1 MRALFCS
8 FALLS
13 LFLGCSAPKPPTKPL
28 WYTNP
33 PTSYESYYA
42 ATNDHDALRAKRLAL
57 VEFRRALLKDFE
69 ERLHGRAS
77 SPYLS
82 AFEREA
88 LMKEA
93 KEIINNISFRGV
105 REEQNALYEN
115 RHYQLSSIPKRLLFE
130 EFTQMDAAILQ
141 KSLARYD
148 SLQTPEPLIRYR
160 LLKELYT
167 QVYLLVATELLKEL
181 VASTYDATP
190 TLLKIAGIHKE
201 YLALQRSISIF
212 VATDVDSRPLAEG
225 LKLALTQEGLSLA
238 SHPKAP
244 GAYRLFVSSHAS
256 SYDEYEFHIYGYQA
270 AYTLLNANNKELAS
284 RKHAL
289 IGKSRIDYTDAKKQT
304 LLNHYKTIKQIGLF
318 QFLGL

>member
-1 MRALFCS
+1 MRALICS

-42 ATNDHDALRAKRLAL
+42 ATNDHDALRAKRLAM

-69 ERLHGRAS
+69 ERLHSRTS
-77 SPYLS
+77 SYLS

-88 LMKEA
+88 LLNEA
-93 KEIINNISFRGV
+93 KEIVNKISFRGV
-105 REEQNALYEN
+105 REEQSALHEN
-115 RHYQLSSIPKRLLFE
+115 RHYQLTSIPKRLLFE

-141 KSLARYD
+141 ETLARYD
-148 SLQTPEPLIRYR
+148 SLQTPEPLIRYG
-160 LLKELYT
+160 LLKELYKE
-167 QVYLLVATELLKEL
+167 VYLLAATELLKEL
-181 VASTYDATP
+181 VVSTYDATP
-190 TLLKIAGIHKE
+190 TLLKIARIHKE
-201 YLALQRSISIF
+201 YLELQKSISIF

-244 GAYRLFVSSHAS
+244 GAYRLFVSSNAS
-256 SYDEYEFHIYGYQA
+256 GYDEYEFHIYGYQA
-270 AYTLLNANNKELAS
+270 AYTLLNANNKQLAS

-289 IGKSRIDYTDAKKQT
+289 IGKSRIDYADAKKQS
-304 LLNHYKTIKQIGLF
+304 LIGHYKTIKQIGLF